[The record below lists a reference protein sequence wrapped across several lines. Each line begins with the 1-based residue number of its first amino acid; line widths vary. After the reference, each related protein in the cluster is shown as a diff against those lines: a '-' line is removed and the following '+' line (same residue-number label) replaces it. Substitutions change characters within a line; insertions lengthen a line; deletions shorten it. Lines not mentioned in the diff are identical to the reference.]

1 MSTQTTCKNCNATL
15 DEGTVFC
22 PMCGTKRDVAS
33 PPEKNVFCSKCGKP
47 SGAELAFCQECG
59 NPLRENAEAV
69 TSNNNNEPKKDIK
82 GMLKK
87 PIFLVIPAAVI
98 VLILLIALVIKPKG
112 SSHLIYVKDKELQY
126 SHLSKKKGFE
136 LTGHLIEGAG
146 SFDAD
151 DYLELSVYIFM
162 SDDGRYIFYPDR
174 ISGYETTYYWRDLKA
189 DNSKND
195 TSVKIDSEISYYP
208 FLSSDGSK
216 FFYVKGND
224 NRLYVYDRKANE
236 KVKIDDD
243 VNGFYVNDSGDYI
256 IYHKYVDNEYAI
268 YEMSMK
274 GTSGEKTKIDSNSI
288 IEAAYPNDK
297 KIYYSKE
304 DSLYLKES
312 GKEKEKIS
320 SGIVNLLSIVDN
332 NSVYY
337 LKGEEVVNK
346 LSNYIKDDMMEED
359 KEPIYLPELNYSD
372 EPLYPSESDYQIA
385 TWVDT
390 FWGYERH
397 PETNEWGY
405 WDYTTDQEAYNAAIN
420 EYLIKYANWEKEV
433 EKYNNEYNEAYQKL
447 LAKDLRDSIR
457 EVIDDDEYAIKHQ
470 QFSLYYWNKGKE
482 TLVASDVDPY
492 SFSTS
497 TNVSAVVYQKHNTA
511 PIETKKL
518 SEITSGDDDYDSGY
532 YYIYELQDKIR
543 ESRSLSD
550 DKFVAIEE
558 KEATLECN
566 NARNLK
572 INKEGAIYFLNDYND
587 EKYYGDLMSAVIK
600 NGAVEKPVKIDDDV
614 MGYQFGNENNIILYY
629 KDVKNEAGDVY
640 MNNKFMASDVYIPSL
655 YNFKGKNKLLYYI
668 DYSDKS
674 QSGTLCLYDNDS
686 VVKISDDVSFFVP
699 INDKDIAYLIDY
711 RFDREKGDLMLYN
724 GKKKPTPIDSDVTAL
739 LWNPKMFWH
748 NNWYYYY

>member
-22 PMCGTKRDVAS
+22 PMCGTKREVAS

-126 SHLSKKKGFE
+126 SHLSKK
-136 LTGHLIEGAG
+136 
-146 SFDAD
+146 
-151 DYLELSVYIFM
+151 
-162 SDDGRYIFYPDR
+162 
-174 ISGYETTYYWRDLKA
+174 
-189 DNSKND
+189 
-195 TSVKIDSEISYYP
+195 
-208 FLSSDGSK
+208 
-216 FFYVKGND
+216 
-224 NRLYVYDRKANE
+224 
-236 KVKIDDD
+236 
-243 VNGFYVNDSGDYI
+243 
-256 IYHKYVDNEYAI
+256 
-268 YEMSMK
+268 
-274 GTSGEKTKIDSNSI
+274 
-288 IEAAYPNDK
+288 
-297 KIYYSKE
+297 
-304 DSLYLKES
+304 
-312 GKEKEKIS
+312 
-320 SGIVNLLSIVDN
+320 
-332 NSVYY
+332 
-337 LKGEEVVNK
+337 
-346 LSNYIKDDMMEED
+346 
-359 KEPIYLPELNYSD
+359 
-372 EPLYPSESDYQIA
+372 
-385 TWVDT
+385 
-390 FWGYERH
+390 
-397 PETNEWGY
+397 
-405 WDYTTDQEAYNAAIN
+405 
-420 EYLIKYANWEKEV
+420 
-433 EKYNNEYNEAYQKL
+433 
-447 LAKDLRDSIR
+447 R

-470 QFSLYYWNKGKE
+470 QYSLYYWNKGKE

-674 QSGTLCLYDNDS
+674 QSGTLYLYDNDS
-686 VVKISDDVSFFVP
+686 VVKISDDVSFLVP